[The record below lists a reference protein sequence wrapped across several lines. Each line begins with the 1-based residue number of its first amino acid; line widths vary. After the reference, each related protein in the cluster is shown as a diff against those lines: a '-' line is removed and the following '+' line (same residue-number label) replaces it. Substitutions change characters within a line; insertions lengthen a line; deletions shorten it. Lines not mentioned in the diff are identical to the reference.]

1 MNKQPLYRYLTLAA
15 LMSFWSCS
23 SSLKT
28 AQRSG
33 ETDDLYGTSATA
45 DVYASNSSDVA
56 SVAPRTSRYERQSR
70 SSYRNANPD
79 YVEDQQ
85 GYDANTDE
93 YYADLS
99 ARKLKRGISA
109 DPGWNDSDYYNSGY
123 NNGYNSALTS
133 AYSWNRWG
141 SFYNGFGP
149 SLGMGL
155 GYTGLSIGLGS
166 PFYSPFGGYGGYA
179 YSPFASPFGYGG
191 GLYDPFYSSYAY
203 GGGLY
208 SPFYSPYGYGGY
220 YGGGYGYGYGTP
232 IYVNNPIIVGA
243 DPYRNARTYNGTA
256 SRSTG
261 RYTNDF
267 DNSNR
272 SYNAGARRA
281 AGNSTY
287 TNSSGATVVRGSNGN
302 YTSPRGG
309 SRNGG
314 NYYYDNSSAG
324 SSAPAYSSGS
334 NATGNAYY
342 SSPRGGRSSSSGYTN
357 SNARSG
363 YSQPQQRTYQS
374 PQQQTYQQPSYQSQ
388 SQSRSFSQPSFSA
401 PSSGGFSGGSRGGG
415 GGGSVGGGGG
425 RGPR

>member
-15 LMSFWSCS
+15 LLSFWSCS

-33 ETDDLYGTSATA
+33 EMDDLYGTSATA
-45 DVYASNSSDVA
+45 DVYVSNSSDVA
-56 SVAPRTSRYERQSR
+56 SVASRPSRYERRSQ

-85 GYDANTDE
+85 GYDTNSDE
-93 YYADLS
+93 YYSDLS
-99 ARKLKRGISA
+99 ARKLKRGISP
-109 DPGWNDSDYYNSGY
+109 DPGWNESEYQAYNAGL
-123 NNGYNSALTS
+123 AS

-141 SFYNGFGP
+141 SFYSGMSPF
-149 SLGMGL
+149 LGV
-155 GYTGLSIGLGS
+155 GYTGFNIGFGS
-166 PFYSPFGGYGGYA
+166 PFYNSFYSPFGGYGAYA
-179 YSPFASPFGYGG
+179 YSPFNSPFGYGYG

-203 GGGLY
+203 GGAY
-208 SPFYSPYGYGGY
+208 SPFYSPFG

-232 IYVNNPIIVGA
+232 IYASNPTIVGA

-256 SRSTG
+256 SRGSG
-261 RYTNDF
+261 RYTSDF

-272 SYNAGARRA
+272 SYNSGARRA

-309 SRNGG
+309 SSRNGG
-314 NYYYDNSSAG
+314 NYYYDNSRAG
-324 SSAPAYSSGS
+324 NSAPAYSSGS
-334 NATGNAYY
+334 NVTGNTYY
-342 SSPRGGRSSSSGYTN
+342 SSPRGGRSN
-357 SNARSG
+357 SNGYSNSGARSG
-363 YSQPQQRTYQS
+363 YSQPSYQQPQRTYQS
-374 PQQQTYQQPSYQSQ
+374 PQQTYQQPSYQSQ
-388 SQSRSFSQPSFSA
+388 SRSYSQPSFSA